1 MRRRTLAN
9 LTHVPPALVEG
20 MRTLLKGGVVM
31 DCLDDWVSIVRPLPH
46 GHVQA
51 VLGMCRQLGLERV
64 LHRQSSRERCLA
76 LALIVSRVIR
86 PASKLATAR
95 ALSPETADS
104 SLGRLLGLEEIKG
117 NELLAVLDWLRARQR
132 WIERGLARRHPG
144 TDTLILYDVSSSYL
158 EGRCCPLAAFGH
170 DRDGKRGKRRIL
182 FGLLCAPDGCPVAVE
197 VFPGNRSDP
206 STVATQVE
214 KTRRRFGI
222 RRLVL
227 VGDRGMITSTRIRE
241 DLKPADLDWISA
253 LRYSS
258 IRKLA
263 QTGSGDQAPLLDPGQ
278 LIEDRVA
285 ELSSPDFPDERLLV
299 CLNPRLRQ
307 NRRRKRHELLD
318 LTEAR
323 LEAIAAAVHRPRR
336 PLRSVAAI
344 SRRVEREL
352 HRMRMQKHFQLTIT
366 EGTLTWS
373 RDLASIAE
381 EAQLDGIYVV
391 RTSLRDMGADQA
403 VEACQSLAK
412 VEWALPVAQPPA
424 AGPGEWCR

>member
-1 MRRRTLAN
+1 MGTCRRCWAC
-9 LTHVPPALVEG
+9 V
-20 MRTLLKGGVVM
+20 
-31 DCLDDWVSIVRPLPH
+31 DDWVWNGSSIASPAGNGVSLWHSSSVGSFGRHPSWLR
-46 GHVQA
+46 
-51 VLGMCRQLGLERV
+51 LG
-64 LHRQSSRERCLA
+64 
-76 LALIVSRVIR
+76 
-86 PASKLATAR
+86 

-263 QTGSGDQAPLLDPGQ
+263 QTGSGDQAPFWT
-278 LIEDRVA
+278 RV
-285 ELSSPDFPDERLLV
+285 S
-299 CLNPRLRQ
+299 
-307 NRRRKRHELLD
+307 
-318 LTEAR
+318 
-323 LEAIAAAVHRPRR
+323 
-336 PLRSVAAI
+336 
-344 SRRVEREL
+344 
-352 HRMRMQKHFQLTIT
+352 
-366 EGTLTWS
+366 
-373 RDLASIAE
+373 
-381 EAQLDGIYVV
+381 
-391 RTSLRDMGADQA
+391 
-403 VEACQSLAK
+403 
-412 VEWALPVAQPPA
+412 
-424 AGPGEWCR
+424 